1 MDNLNEEM
9 ISPKMS
15 QIMLGAP
22 FKYKPEHEIYF
33 IALEEVW
40 EDGIVTDD
48 EKRMLETLQSSL
60 DISEPEHNFLESK
73 IEKVQPERYLD
84 AYKKALE
91 QAWADGILT
100 ADEQEFLA
108 QLRKDFKISEQEHD
122 MLEKEIR
129 STMAPSHKSSSV
141 IGLDNADY
149 WLQQGEEL
157 WSSSDGNLEDAL
169 KAITY
174 FEKAIELDPHN
185 FYALVD
191 KGVILKKLNRREES
205 LECYNQAI
213 EIEPE
218 YPNSWF
224 NKGVLLGCM
233 GQLQDAVKCF
243 DKVIELV
250 PNHNLAIKDR
260 ELLINFMNRR
270 KCSRIKKRTLK
281 IS

>member
-1 MDNLNEEM
+1 
-9 ISPKMS
+9 
-15 QIMLGAP
+15 
-22 FKYKPEHEIYF
+22 
-33 IALEEVW
+33 
-40 EDGIVTDD
+40 
-48 EKRMLETLQSSL
+48 
-60 DISEPEHNFLESK
+60 
-73 IEKVQPERYLD
+73 
-84 AYKKALE
+84 
-91 QAWADGILT
+91 
-100 ADEQEFLA
+100 
-108 QLRKDFKISEQEHD
+108 
-122 MLEKEIR
+122 
-129 STMAPSHKSSSV
+129 MAPSQKSSSV